1 MLTED
6 RLLDKAAYV
15 FDFSGYTAKEW
26 RAIRDAVFGLL
37 EDKPLDHAVV
47 SMSLG
52 R

>member
-15 FDFSGYTAKEW
+15 FDFSAKEW

-47 SMSLG
+47 SMLLG